1 MKIVISPD
9 SFKGTLTALQAA
21 ESIEQG
27 IKQINNEIETCIIPV
42 ADGGEGTLETLV
54 LATNGRIINVPVLDP
69 LGREIVAS
77 YGVLGNGTTCVIEM
91 AAASGITLLHNNE
104 KNPHIASTFGTGQL
118 LKHALQQGFR
128 DFIVCIGGSATN
140 DAGVGMLRALGLQ
153 LLDKDGQHVQKS
165 VDGLYQVET
174 LDFSEWDK
182 RLKECTFTI
191 ACDVDNPLIGDKG
204 ASAVFGPQKGV
215 KQNEVAYFDTALTHF
230 ADVVE
235 RELNIRL
242 HDYKGAGAAGGMGG
256 ALIAFLNGQFQQGI
270 ELVLQVIDYSK
281 KIAGAQYVITGEGKS
296 DAQTLHGKAP
306 IGIQQYASAQ
316 NIPTILLSGA
326 IDEQDKD
333 ALQQHFTHIAS
344 IAGEDITV
352 EMAMQQSA
360 YYLTARTTKVF
371 AQLLS
376 KGE

>member
-104 KNPHIASTFGTGQL
+104 KNPYIASTFGTGQL

-281 KIAGAQYVITGEGKS
+281 KITGAQYVITGEGKS

-316 NIPTILLSGA
+316 NIPTILLSGT

-333 ALQQHFTHIAS
+333 ALQQHFAHIAS
-344 IAGEDITV
+344 VVGEEITV

-360 YYLTARTTKVF
+360 QYLTARTTKIF